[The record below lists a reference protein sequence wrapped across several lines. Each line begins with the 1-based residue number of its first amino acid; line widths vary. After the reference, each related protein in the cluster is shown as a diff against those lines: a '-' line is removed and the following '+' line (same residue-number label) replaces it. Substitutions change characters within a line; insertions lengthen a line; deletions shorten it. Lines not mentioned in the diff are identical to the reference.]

1 MVTKTRKIY
10 TPKYIFLTAGGRY
23 NVMPEVRR
31 MDMSG
36 WGQKVF
42 VNSRSGHS
50 VANWL
55 SKIAHHQNATSPYT
69 AVFNNVRVWRDPY
82 AYRHDIGT
90 HLVGSKRSFVCEIQ
104 QRYFPYPTY
113 GGTLA
118 PYNSNAEDRAEA
130 SERARAGC
138 FEKEANRQV
147 QMNAQVFLGE
157 LDETVS
163 MLYAPL
169 KAVKNHT
176 WASLRELAKKMA
188 KAEKKGKYLSMK
200 QLNNWFLGYTF
211 GVAPFI
217 GDVESAAEALASAI
231 MHEKFAK
238 CQGSSGDIQ
247 RGFPRSFWYSNDPF
261 TVQVED
267 TYTLTTKARARS
279 QIRLTLDGRQEV
291 SDRLLVALN
300 LDGRQV
306 LANFAPTMWELLP
319 FSFLYDYFG
328 NFGNVIQSRWAIR
341 PDVVWQSLT
350 IKESAQTIRNVWIHG
365 TFPPGSSANGT
376 QWKSHRND
384 VRPGLYSFET
394 VRIQRYDTMAPLSFH
409 FELPTNKQ
417 KLNTASLITALS
429 GAAEFA
435 DRLLKRHFHR

>member
-1 MVTKTRKIY
+1 MVAKTKKIY

-23 NVMPEVRR
+23 NPAPTVRR
-31 MDMSG
+31 MDMAG
-36 WGQKVF
+36 MGQKVF
-42 VNSRSGHS
+42 VNSRSGQS
-50 VANWL
+50 VPDWKR
-55 SKIAHHQNATSPYT
+55 KIASHQNATSPYT
-69 AVFNNVRVWRDPY
+69 AEFTNLRVWRDPY
-82 AYRHDIGT
+82 AFRQDVGT
-90 HLVGSKRSFVCEIQ
+90 QLVGSKREFITEIQ

-113 GGTLA
+113 GGSLN
-118 PYNSNAEDRAEA
+118 PYASSSEDRATA
-130 SERARAGC
+130 TERARAGC
-138 FEKEANRQV
+138 FKKEANRQV
-147 QMNAQVFLGE
+147 QMNAQVMLGE
-157 LDETVS
+157 LYATAAL
-163 MLYAPL
+163 LYAPL

-188 KAEKKGKYLSMK
+188 KAENRGKVLTLK
-200 QLNNWFLGYTF
+200 QLNNWYLGYTF
-211 GVAPFI
+211 GVAPLI
-217 GDVESAAEALASAI
+217 GDIEGAAEALASAI

-247 RGFPRSFWYSNDPF
+247 RGFPRSFWYSSSPF

-279 QIRLTLDGRQEV
+279 QIRLTLDGRADI

-306 LANFAPTMWELLP
+306 LANFAPTVWELMP

-328 NFGNVIQSRWAIR
+328 NFGDVIQSRLAVR

-350 IKESAQTIRNVWIHG
+350 IKESAVTMRNVWIHG

-376 QWKSHRND
+376 QWKSHTND

-394 VRIQRYDTMAPLSFH
+394 VRIQRYSSMAPLSFH

-435 DRLLKRHFHR
+435 DRLLKRHFNR